1 MLYFETSLSFLLYT
15 DAGMVSV
22 SEASALIS
30 AKKCDFAPVASVSAK
45 LNPYPP

>member
-22 SEASALIS
+22 SEASELIS